1 MSQTKR
7 GSVVEVLV
15 SVAIGLIV
23 SMIANHF
30 VFPLYGFQPSLISN
44 AQITLIYTVISVA
57 RGYVVRRFFNFLNN

>member
-1 MSQTKR
+1 MAQTRR

-15 SVAIGLIV
+15 SVAIGLTV
-23 SMIANHF
+23 SMVANHF

-57 RGYVVRRFFNFLNN
+57 RGYAVRRLFNFLHS

>member
-57 RGYVVRRFFNFLNN
+57 RGYVVRRFFNFMNN